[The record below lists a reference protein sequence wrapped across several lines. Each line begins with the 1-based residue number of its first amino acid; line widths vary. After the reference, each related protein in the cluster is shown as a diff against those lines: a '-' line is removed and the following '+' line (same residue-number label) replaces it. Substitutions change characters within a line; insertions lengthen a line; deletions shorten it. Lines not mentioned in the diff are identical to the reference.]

1 MLSFR
6 NFTYTLIGTAA
17 IVQLNLS
24 PASADSLR
32 GRQQQQQQQRELD
45 GTDSDFDFN
54 ITTLDI
60 YEDPLAHE
68 GTVILDDGILFVSN
82 HLYEIDPTTKSGQ
95 GQIFGQVSF
104 YNFTSKKTI
113 DLGLSDIIPMPNGAV
128 LLDDGN
134 VAILAQGTKTKKG
147 GIAIFNP
154 KSIGSGSGSVDDDN
168 DDNVKYLTT
177 SWGALETPFNS
188 LNDIV
193 QASDGSI
200 WFTDPQYGY
209 EQGFRPPPE
218 SGNWVWRYDYK
229 TNKTRL
235 MADQFI
241 RPNGIAFSLNEDYV
255 YITDSGYWSGDGT
268 ETLKNPTLPR
278 TIYRY
283 RVLWDDDEDIN
294 NNSEPLLTE
303 RTIFAVASSP
313 IPDGIK
319 VDASGNVWT
328 GTALG
333 LEVFSQTGK
342 PLGIIEIEDG
352 VANFAIQEQQQQN
365 GEKQKNTIYAMNEK
379 KLLQIDASFSFR

>member
-1 MLSFR
+1 
-6 NFTYTLIGTAA
+6 
-17 IVQLNLS
+17 
-24 PASADSLR
+24 
-32 GRQQQQQQQRELD
+32 
-45 GTDSDFDFN
+45 
-54 ITTLDI
+54 
-60 YEDPLAHE
+60 
-68 GTVILDDGILFVSN
+68 
-82 HLYEIDPTTKSGQ
+82 
-95 GQIFGQVSF
+95 
-104 YNFTSKKTI
+104 
-113 DLGLSDIIPMPNGAV
+113 MPNGAV

-241 RPNGIAFSLNEDYV
+241 RPNGIAFSLNEDCV
-255 YITDSGYWSGDGT
+255 Y
-268 ETLKNPTLPR
+268 
-278 TIYRY
+278 YR
-283 RVLWDDDEDIN
+283 
-294 NNSEPLLTE
+294 
-303 RTIFAVASSP
+303 
-313 IPDGIK
+313 
-319 VDASGNVWT
+319 
-328 GTALG
+328 
-333 LEVFSQTGK
+333 
-342 PLGIIEIEDG
+342 
-352 VANFAIQEQQQQN
+352 
-365 GEKQKNTIYAMNEK
+365 
-379 KLLQIDASFSFR
+379 